1 MPQLLR
7 NIHGLI
13 EAFRRYATSE
23 GGCTALTRREMKRL
37 LEHELADVIVKPHD
51 PATVD
56 EVLRL
61 LDEDNTGTVEFKEFL
76 VLVFKI
82 AQACFKTL
90 NESPSGPC
98 RSQESESCHPRSST
112 ELEQGR
118 RSGTEVGRDGRGQ
131 HHEGSGCGQSDQAS
145 RGQGRVGTHTQGQES
160 YSIQVSNRGRQAES
174 QRQEMVSQWTRVIR
188 PVEQTPRIEDKSQT
202 RERRSERQSWTSQQT
217 DETMTGTTTQTKT
230 GASQTQGSTCSQN
243 RGTKTYVQD
252 RSQASQ
258 ATTGHNQAQAESYT
272 QTQTQMV
279 EQSRSQQTGNTSI
292 QTQESIYDQTRGTEP
307 HGQDRSQAGQAATGH
322 FQIQMGPHTQTHT
335 QIVEQSWNQQ
345 TGNTSIQTQGSTC
358 GQNRGTET
366 HGQDWSQAGQAA
378 TGHFQ
383 TQAGPYSQT
392 VEQDRSRSASQKGVQ
407 EQGQTQMQS
416 GMGQRWAQVSN
427 YEVGEPVLG
436 GQVQT
441 RTRTVMESQGRQEER
456 VPTVVRDEWVDDH
469 TRELVIRSQD
479 PGSLHSGS
487 PSAQIQGTAQM
498 EEKKGI
504 VATGLY
510 SYLKS
515 GKP

>member
-230 GASQTQGSTCSQN
+230 GASQT
-243 RGTKTYVQD
+243 
-252 RSQASQ
+252 
-258 ATTGHNQAQAESYT
+258 
-272 QTQTQMV
+272 V

-441 RTRTVMESQGRQEER
+441 RTRTVMESQGRSSTCSTMTGRQEER